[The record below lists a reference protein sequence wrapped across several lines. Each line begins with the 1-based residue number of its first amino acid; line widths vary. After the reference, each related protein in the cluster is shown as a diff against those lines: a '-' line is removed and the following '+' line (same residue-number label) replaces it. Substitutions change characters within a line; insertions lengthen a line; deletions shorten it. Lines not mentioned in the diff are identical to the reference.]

1 MAMPMTTCLPCRR
14 TGPLSPRRAAA
25 IVAFQQQTEVP
36 ANPVSNAGRR
46 SPVHNDPVG
55 KRSFISGCLARASQS
70 IKALAQNW
78 HLIACVFLP
87 FAAGFYLS
95 YLFRNINAVIADP
108 LNTELGLDAG
118 QFGLLTSVYFLTFA
132 AAQLPVGILLD
143 RYGPRRVQS
152 ALFIIAA
159 FGAILFALSESFLPL
174 VLSRALIG
182 LGVAAALAAGL
193 KAIVLWFPKE
203 RLPLANGWMVMLG
216 ALGAV
221 TATTPVEA
229 LLASTGWRE
238 LFLLLAALT
247 AACALIV
254 YMFVPDAP
262 SVDPAVSQEMAPG
275 LRAVFTDRRFW
286 RLAPLSATSIGTAWA
301 LQGLWAA
308 GWLTDVERFD
318 RAALVRHLLVMAV
331 ALCVGALLI
340 GWAADRL
347 RSRGISLRMLL
358 GCLAALFIAAQL
370 ALIFRCFSSSY
381 VLWAVI
387 AAVGSGTVLSFAI
400 LAEYFPKELTG
411 RANAALN
418 VFHMGGA
425 FALQCLSGFVIAAWA
440 REDGHYPVIAYQV
453 AFAINLLLQIMALV
467 WFSLPRLQ
475 SLASALTTN
484 SSLVFTTA
492 ASLNLLGQNHRA
504 AACPAPHPQTPFMR
518 CLTCGSVRPFEDRLM
533 PLVVRPV

>member
-1 MAMPMTTCLPCRR
+1 MA
-14 TGPLSPRRAAA
+14 
-25 IVAFQQQTEVP
+25 AFRQQTEAQDPASNTGHQSAPHDDAIDRRSFVP
-36 ANPVSNAGRR
+36 AWT
-46 SPVHNDPVG
+46 
-55 KRSFISGCLARASQS
+55 RASQS
-70 IKALAQNW
+70 IEALAQNW
-78 HLIACVFLP
+78 RLIACVFLP
-87 FAAGFYLS
+87 FAGGFYLS
-95 YLFRNINAVIADP
+95 YLFRNINAVIAGP
-108 LNTELGLDAG
+108 LTAELGLDAG

-152 ALFIIAA
+152 SLFVVAACGAA
-159 FGAILFALSESFLPL
+159 FFALSESFLPL

-203 RLPLANGWMVMLG
+203 RLPLANGWMIMLG

-238 LFLLLAALT
+238 LFLFLAAVT
-247 AACALIV
+247 AVCALIV
-254 YMFVPDAP
+254 YLVVPDAP
-262 SVDPAVSQEMAPG
+262 STERGVTKDMAPG

-286 RLAPLSATSIGTAWA
+286 RLAPLSATSIGAAWA

-308 GWLTDVERFD
+308 AWLTDVERFD
-318 RAALVRHLLVMAV
+318 RASLVRHLLVMAV
-331 ALCVGALLI
+331 ALCMGALAI

-347 RSRGISLRMLL
+347 RSRGVGLRTLL
-358 GCLAALFIAAQL
+358 GSLAALFIAAQL

-381 VLWAVI
+381 LLWAMI

-425 FALQCLSGFVIAAWA
+425 FALQCLTGFVIQAWA
-440 REDGHYPVIAYQV
+440 RHDGHYPEVAYQA

-475 SLASALTTN
+475 SVALAITTKRY
-484 SSLVFTTA
+484 LVSTTA
-492 ASLNLLGQNHRA
+492 ASVLGFAMKKRATLNRPQQ
-504 AACPAPHPQTPFMR
+504 PQTPFMR
-518 CLTCGSVRPFEDRLM
+518 CLTCGSIRPLGDRLM
-533 PLVVRPV
+533 PIVARPVI

>member
-1 MAMPMTTCLPCRR
+1 MA
-14 TGPLSPRRAAA
+14 
-25 IVAFQQQTEVP
+25 AFRQQTEILDR
-36 ANPVSNAGRR
+36 ASNAGHQSAPHDDAIVRR
-46 SPVHNDPVG
+46 SFVPAYRA
-55 KRSFISGCLARASQS
+55 KASRSIE
-70 IKALAQNW
+70 ALAQKW
-78 HLIACVFLP
+78 RLIAFVFLP
-87 FAAGFYLS
+87 FATGFYLS
-95 YLFRNINAVIADP
+95 YLLRNINAVIGGP
-108 LNTELGLDAG
+108 LTSELGLDAG

-152 ALFIIAA
+152 GLFVVAA
-159 FGAILFALSESFLPL
+159 SGAALFALSESFVLL

-229 LLASTGWRE
+229 LLAWIGWRE
-238 LFLLLAALT
+238 LFLVLAAVT

-254 YMFVPDAP
+254 YLVVPDSP
-262 SVDPAVSQEMAPG
+262 STERVVSKDMTPG

-318 RAALVRHLLVMAV
+318 RVSLVRHLLVMAV
-331 ALCVGALLI
+331 ALCLGALLI
-340 GWAADRL
+340 GWTADRL
-347 RSRGISLRMLL
+347 RSRGISLRMIF
-358 GCLAALFIAAQL
+358 GGLAALFITAQL

-381 VLWAVI
+381 VLWAMI
-387 AAVGSGTVLSFAI
+387 AAVGSGTVLTSAI

-425 FALQCLSGFVIAAWA
+425 FALQCLTGFVIQAWA
-440 REDGHYPVIAYQV
+440 KDHGHYPEVAYQA
-453 AFAINLLLQIMALV
+453 AFATNLLLQIIALL

-475 SLASALTTN
+475 SLASAIRARR
-484 SSLVFTTA
+484 SLVTA
-492 ASLNLLGQNHRA
+492 TPESILGFAMKKRA
-504 AACPAPHPQTPFMR
+504 THDRAPHPQAPFMR
-518 CLTCGSVRPFEDRLM
+518 CLACGSIRPLGNRLM
-533 PLVVRPV
+533 PMVARPAI

>member
-1 MAMPMTTCLPCRR
+1 MA
-14 TGPLSPRRAAA
+14 
-25 IVAFQQQTEVP
+25 AFQQTGNTDP
-36 ANPVSNAGRR
+36 AATTSHQGAYNNEAIVRR
-46 SPVHNDPVG
+46 SFNLV
-55 KRSFISGCLARASQS
+55 CLAKGSQP

-78 HLIACVFLP
+78 RLIACVFLP

-95 YLFRNINAVIADP
+95 YLFRNINAVIAGP
-108 LNTELGLDAG
+108 LTSELGLDAG

-152 ALFIIAA
+152 GLFVVAA
-159 FGAILFALSESFLPL
+159 IGAALFALSESFLPL

-229 LLASTGWRE
+229 LLATTGWRE
-238 LFLLLAALT
+238 LFLFLAAIT

-254 YMFVPDAP
+254 FLVVPDAP
-262 SVDPAVSQEMAPG
+262 SPEGAVRKEMAPG

-308 GWLTDVERFD
+308 AWLTDVERFD
-318 RAALVRHLLVMAV
+318 RASLVHHLLVMAV
-331 ALCVGALLI
+331 ALCLGALAI
-340 GWAADRL
+340 GWAADRV
-347 RSRGISLRMLL
+347 RSRGVSLRTLL
-358 GCLAALFIAAQL
+358 GSLAALFIAAQL

-381 VLWAVI
+381 LLWAMM

-425 FALQCLSGFVIAAWA
+425 FALQCLTGFVIQAWA
-440 REDGHYPVIAYQV
+440 KDHGHYPEVAYQA
-453 AFAINLLLQIMALV
+453 AFAINMLLQVIALV

-475 SLASALTTN
+475 SMTSAIRTRRHPVATTFEA
-484 SSLVFTTA
+484 VIRFRMKKRAT
-492 ASLNLLGQNHRA
+492 LNRE
-504 AACPAPHPQTPFMR
+504 PHPQTPFMR
-518 CLTCGSVRPFEDRLM
+518 CLTCGSIRPLEDRLM
-533 PLVVRPV
+533 PMVARPAM

>member
-1 MAMPMTTCLPCRR
+1 MA
-14 TGPLSPRRAAA
+14 
-25 IVAFQQQTEVP
+25 AFQQTGNTDP
-36 ANPVSNAGRR
+36 AATTSHQGASHDGAIA
-46 SPVHNDPVG
+46 
-55 KRSFISGCLARASQS
+55 KRTFISAYLAGVSQP
-70 IKALAQNW
+70 IKALAQSW
-78 HLIACVFLP
+78 RLIACVFLP

-95 YLFRNINAVIADP
+95 YLFRNINAVIAGP
-108 LNTELGLDAG
+108 LTAELGLDAG
-118 QFGLLTSVYFLTFA
+118 QFGLLTSIYFLTFA

-152 ALFIIAA
+152 VLFVVAA
-159 FGAILFALSESFLPL
+159 VGATLFALSEGFLPL

-203 RLPLANGWMVMLG
+203 RLPLANGWMIMLG

-238 LFLLLAALT
+238 LFLFLAAVT
-247 AACALIV
+247 AVCALIV
-254 YMFVPDAP
+254 YLVVPDAP
-262 SVDPAVSQEMAPG
+262 STERGVTKDVAPG

-308 GWLTDVERFD
+308 AWLTDVERFD
-318 RAALVRHLLVMAV
+318 RASLVRHLLVMAV
-331 ALCVGALLI
+331 ALCLGALAI

-347 RSRGISLRMLL
+347 RSRGISLRTLL
-358 GCLAALFIAAQL
+358 GSLAALFIAAQL

-381 VLWAVI
+381 VLWAMI

-411 RANAALN
+411 RVNAALN

-425 FALQCLSGFVIAAWA
+425 FALQCLTGFVIQAWA
-440 REDGHYPVIAYQV
+440 KEHGHYPEVAYQA
-453 AFAINLLLQIMALV
+453 AFAINLLLQIIALV

-475 SLASALTTN
+475 SLTSAVRARHY
-484 SSLVFTTA
+484 SSITPSDSVIPFGM
-492 ASLNLLGQNHRA
+492 NKRA
-504 AACPAPHPQTPFMR
+504 TSNRAPHPQTPFMR
-518 CLTCGSVRPFEDRLM
+518 CLTCGSIRPLEDRLM
-533 PLVVRPV
+533 PMVARPAI

>member
-1 MAMPMTTCLPCRR
+1 MA
-14 TGPLSPRRAAA
+14 
-25 IVAFQQQTEVP
+25 AFQKQTEIQ
-36 ANPVSNAGRR
+36 SNTGRQSSVR
-46 SPVHNDPVG
+46 DGPIA
-55 KRSFISGCLARASQS
+55 KRSLISACLAGTSQP

-78 HLIACVFLP
+78 RLIACVFLP

-95 YLFRNINAVIADP
+95 YLFRNINAVIAGP
-108 LNTELGLDAG
+108 LTAELGLDAG

-152 ALFIIAA
+152 GLFVVAAAGAL
-159 FGAILFALSESFLPL
+159 LFALSENFLPL

-229 LLASTGWRE
+229 LLAWIGWRE
-238 LFLLLAALT
+238 LFLFLAVVT
-247 AACALIV
+247 AACALTV
-254 YMFVPDAP
+254 YLVVPDVP
-262 SVDPAVSQEMAPG
+262 STERVANKEVAPG

-308 GWLTDVERFD
+308 GWLTDVEGFD
-318 RAALVRHLLVMAV
+318 RASLMRHLLVMAV

-347 RSRGISLRMLL
+347 RSRGISLRMVL

-381 VLWAVI
+381 FLWAMI

-425 FALQCLSGFVIAAWA
+425 FALQCLTGFVIAAWS
-440 REDGHYPVIAYQV
+440 REDGHYPVIAYQA

-467 WFSLPRLQ
+467 WFSAPRLQ
-475 SLASALTTN
+475 SLVSAITTK
-484 SSLVFTTA
+484 SSLVVATA
-492 ASLNLLGQNHRA
+492 ASLNRLGLNDRA
-504 AACPAPHPQTPFMR
+504 SVRHAPHPQAPFMR
-518 CLTCGSVRPFEDRLM
+518 CLTCGSVRSFEDRLM

>member
-1 MAMPMTTCLPCRR
+1 MA
-14 TGPLSPRRAAA
+14 
-25 IVAFQQQTEVP
+25 AFRQQTEAQDPASNTGHQSGPHDDAIDRRSFVP
-36 ANPVSNAGRR
+36 AWT
-46 SPVHNDPVG
+46 
-55 KRSFISGCLARASQS
+55 RASQS
-70 IKALAQNW
+70 IEALAQNCR
-78 HLIACVFLP
+78 LIACVFLP

-95 YLFRNINAVIADP
+95 YLFRNINAVIAGP
-108 LNTELGLDAG
+108 LTAELGLDAG
-118 QFGLLTSVYFLTFA
+118 QFGLLTSIYFLTFA

-152 ALFIIAA
+152 SLFVVAA
-159 FGAILFALSESFLPL
+159 CGAALFALSESFLPL

-203 RLPLANGWMVMLG
+203 RLPLANGWMIMLG

-229 LLASTGWRE
+229 VLASIGWRE
-238 LFLLLAALT
+238 LFLFLAAIT
-247 AACALIV
+247 AACALTIYLV
-254 YMFVPDAP
+254 VPDAP
-262 SVDPAVSQEMAPG
+262 SAEPAVNKETVPG

-308 GWLTDVERFD
+308 AWFTDVERFD
-318 RAALVRHLLVMAV
+318 RVALVRHLLVMAV
-331 ALCVGALLI
+331 ALCLGALLI

-347 RSRGISLRMLL
+347 RTRGISLRTLL
-358 GCLAALFIAAQL
+358 GSLAALFIAAQL

-381 VLWAVI
+381 VLWAMI
-387 AAVGSGTVLSFAI
+387 AAFGSGTVLSFAI

-425 FALQCLSGFVIAAWA
+425 FALQCLTGFVIQAWA
-440 REDGHYPVIAYQV
+440 KDHGHYPEVAYQA
-453 AFAINLLLQIMALV
+453 AFAINLLLQIIALV

-475 SLASALTTN
+475 SLTSAIRARRYSVTSASESVIRFGMKKHTTP
-484 SSLVFTTA
+484 
-492 ASLNLLGQNHRA
+492 NH
-504 AACPAPHPQTPFMR
+504 APHPQTPFMR
-518 CLTCGSVRPFEDRLM
+518 CLTCGSIRPLGDRLM
-533 PLVVRPV
+533 PMVARPAI

>member
-1 MAMPMTTCLPCRR
+1 MAAFQPKREVQAPEPDAGSRSALRNHDGIARR
-14 TGPLSPRRAAA
+14 T
-25 IVAFQQQTEVP
+25 FM
-36 ANPVSNAGRR
+36 
-46 SPVHNDPVG
+46 
-55 KRSFISGCLARASQS
+55 SGCLARLSQP
-70 IKALAQNW
+70 IRTLAENW
-78 HLIACVFLP
+78 HLIVCVFLP

-95 YLFRNINAVIADP
+95 YLFRNINAVIADSIT
-108 LNTELGLDAG
+108 TELGLDAG

-152 ALFIIAA
+152 GLFVIAA
-159 FGAILFALSESFLPL
+159 AGAALFALSESFLLL

-238 LFLLLAALT
+238 LFLYLAALT
-247 AACALIV
+247 ALCALVV
-254 YMFVPDAP
+254 YLVVPDAP
-262 SVDPAVSQEMAPG
+262 SVQRAVDQEMAPG

-318 RAALVRHLLVMAV
+318 RPALVRHLLVMAV

-370 ALIFRCFSSSY
+370 GLIFRCFSSSY
-381 VLWAVI
+381 VLWAAI

-425 FALQCLSGFVIAAWA
+425 FALQCLTGFVIAAWA
-440 REDGHYPVIAYQV
+440 KEDGHYPVFAYQV
-453 AFAINLLLQIMALV
+453 AFAVNLLLQIIALV

-475 SLASALTTN
+475 AVASGMTAKAHWAY
-484 SSLVFTTA
+484 TA
-492 ASLNLLGQNHRA
+492 AASVIRFRIKNRA
-504 AACPAPHPQTPFMR
+504 PFRAPHPQAPFMR
-518 CLTCGSVRPFEDRLM
+518 CLTCGSIHPFEDRLM
-533 PLVVRPV
+533 PLVARPI

>member
-1 MAMPMTTCLPCRR
+1 MA
-14 TGPLSPRRAAA
+14 
-25 IVAFQQQTEVP
+25 AFRPQTEIQNP
-36 ANPVSNAGRR
+36 APNTGHQTAPRDGCFGRH
-46 SPVHNDPVG
+46 SLM
-55 KRSFISGCLARASQS
+55 SACWARASQS
-70 IKALAQNW
+70 VRALVQNW
-78 HLIACVFLP
+78 RLIACVFLP

-95 YLFRNINAVIADP
+95 YLFRNINAVIAGP
-108 LNTELGLDAG
+108 LTAELGLDAG

-152 ALFIIAA
+152 GLFVVAA
-159 FGAILFALSESFLPL
+159 GGAALFALSESFLTL
-174 VLSRALIG
+174 VASRALIG

-203 RLPLANGWMVMLG
+203 RLPLANGWMIMLG

-238 LFLLLAALT
+238 LFLFLAAVT

-254 YMFVPDAP
+254 YLVVPDAP
-262 SVDPAVSQEMAPG
+262 ATEQVLSKDTALG

-308 GWLTDVERFD
+308 AWLTDVERFD
-318 RAALVRHLLVMAV
+318 RASLVRHLLVMAV
-331 ALCVGALLI
+331 ALCLGALLI

-347 RSRGISLRMLL
+347 RSRGISLRTLL
-358 GCLAALFIAAQL
+358 GSLAALFIAAQL
-370 ALIFRCFSSSY
+370 ALIFRCLSSSY

-387 AAVGSGTVLSFAI
+387 AAFGSGTVLSFAI

-425 FALQCLSGFVIAAWA
+425 FALQCVTGFVIQAWA
-440 REDGHYPVIAYQV
+440 KDHGHYPEVAYQA
-453 AFAINLLLQIMALV
+453 AFAINLLLQFIALV

-475 SLASALTTN
+475 SLASAVRARRYPVATTFEA
-484 SSLVFTTA
+484 VTRFRMKK
-492 ASLNLLGQNHRA
+492 RA
-504 AACPAPHPQTPFMR
+504 TPNDVSHPQTPFMR
-518 CLTCGSVRPFEDRLM
+518 CFTCGSIRPFEDRLM
-533 PLVVRPV
+533 PMVARPAI

>member
-1 MAMPMTTCLPCRR
+1 MA
-14 TGPLSPRRAAA
+14 
-25 IVAFQQQTEVP
+25 AFQQQTGIQDP
-36 ANPVSNAGRR
+36 ASNTGRQSAPHDDAIVRR
-46 SPVHNDPVG
+46 SFVLACRA
-55 KRSFISGCLARASQS
+55 KASRSI
-70 IKALAQNW
+70 IALAQKW
-78 HLIACVFLP
+78 RLIAFVFLP

-95 YLFRNINAVIADP
+95 YLFRNINAVIAGP
-108 LNTELGLDAG
+108 LTSELGLDAG

-152 ALFIIAA
+152 GLFVVAA
-159 FGAILFALSESFLPL
+159 CGAALFALSESFVQL

-203 RLPLANGWMVMLG
+203 RLPLANGWMIMLG

-229 LLASTGWRE
+229 LLGWIGWRE
-238 LFLLLAALT
+238 LFLFLAVLT
-247 AACALIV
+247 AACALTV
-254 YMFVPDAP
+254 YLVVPDAP
-262 SVDPAVSQEMAPG
+262 STEQTAGTPIAPG

-286 RLAPLSATSIGTAWA
+286 RLAPLSATSIGAAWA
-301 LQGLWAA
+301 VQGLWAA
-308 GWLTDVERFD
+308 AWLTDVEHFD
-318 RAALVRHLLVMAV
+318 RVSLVQHLLVMAV
-331 ALCVGALLI
+331 ALCLGALLI
-340 GWAADRL
+340 GWAADGL
-347 RSRGISLRMLL
+347 RSRGISLRTLL
-358 GCLAALFIAAQL
+358 GSLAALFIAAQL

-381 VLWAVI
+381 VLWAMI

-425 FALQCLSGFVIAAWA
+425 FALQCLTGFVIQAWP
-440 REDGHYPVIAYQV
+440 RHDGHYPELAYQA
-453 AFAINLLLQIMALV
+453 AFAINLLLQVIALI

-475 SLASALTTN
+475 SLASALRARRYSVT
-484 SSLVFTTA
+484 S
-492 ASLNLLGQNHRA
+492 ASESVIRFGMNKGATLN
-504 AACPAPHPQTPFMR
+504 PAPHPQTPFMR
-518 CLTCGSVRPFEDRLM
+518 CLTCGSIRPLGDRLM
-533 PLVVRPV
+533 PMVARPAM

>member
-1 MAMPMTTCLPCRR
+1 MA
-14 TGPLSPRRAAA
+14 
-25 IVAFQQQTEVP
+25 AFRQQTEAQDSASNTGHQSAPHDDAIDRRSFVP
-36 ANPVSNAGRR
+36 AWT
-46 SPVHNDPVG
+46 
-55 KRSFISGCLARASQS
+55 RASQS
-70 IKALAQNW
+70 IETLAQNW
-78 HLIACVFLP
+78 RLIACVFLP

-95 YLFRNINAVIADP
+95 YLFRNINAVIAGP
-108 LNTELGLDAG
+108 LTAELGLDAG

-152 ALFIIAA
+152 TLFVVAACGAA
-159 FGAILFALSESFLPL
+159 FFALSESLLSL

-229 LLASTGWRE
+229 LLVSIGWRE
-238 LFLLLAALT
+238 LFLFLAAVT
-247 AACALIV
+247 AACAFTV
-254 YMFVPDAP
+254 YLVVPDVP
-262 SVDPAVSQEMAPG
+262 SAERAVNDPMAPG

-308 GWLTDVERFD
+308 AWLTDVERFD
-318 RAALVRHLLVMAV
+318 RASLVSHLLVMAV
-331 ALCVGALLI
+331 ALCLGALAI
-340 GWAADRL
+340 GWSADRL
-347 RSRGISLRMLL
+347 RSSGISLRTLL
-358 GCLAALFIAAQL
+358 GSLAALFIAAQL

-381 VLWAVI
+381 VLWAIV
-387 AAVGSGTVLSFAI
+387 AGVGSGTVLSFAI

-425 FALQCLSGFVIAAWA
+425 FALQCLTGFVIQAWA
-440 REDGHYPVIAYQV
+440 KDHGHYPEVAYQA
-453 AFAINLLLQIMALV
+453 AFAINLLLQIIALL

-475 SLASALTTN
+475 SLASALTTKR
-484 SSLVFTTA
+484 LPIYGMAEPIIRFGMTKRATP
-492 ASLNLLGQNHRA
+492 NHT
-504 AACPAPHPQTPFMR
+504 PHPQTPFMR
-518 CLTCGSVRPFEDRLM
+518 CLTCGSIRPLEDRLM
-533 PLVVRPV
+533 PMVARPAI

>member
-1 MAMPMTTCLPCRR
+1 MA
-14 TGPLSPRRAAA
+14 
-25 IVAFQQQTEVP
+25 AFRQQTEAQDPASNTGHQSGPHDDAIDRRSFVP
-36 ANPVSNAGRR
+36 AWT
-46 SPVHNDPVG
+46 
-55 KRSFISGCLARASQS
+55 RASQP
-70 IKALAQNW
+70 IEALAQNW
-78 HLIACVFLP
+78 RLIACVFLP

-95 YLFRNINAVIADP
+95 YLFRNINAVIAGP
-108 LNTELGLDAG
+108 LTAELGLDAG

-152 ALFIIAA
+152 SLFVVAA
-159 FGAILFALSESFLPL
+159 CGAALFALSESFLPL

-203 RLPLANGWMVMLG
+203 RLPLANGWMIMLG

-229 LLASTGWRE
+229 LLASIGWRE
-238 LFLLLAALT
+238 LFLFLAAIT
-247 AACALIV
+247 AACALTIYLV
-254 YMFVPDAP
+254 VPDAP
-262 SVDPAVSQEMAPG
+262 SAEPAVNKETVPG
-275 LRAVFTDRRFW
+275 LRTVFTDRRFW

-308 GWLTDVERFD
+308 AWLTDVERFD
-318 RAALVRHLLVMAV
+318 RALLVRHLLVMAV
-331 ALCVGALLI
+331 ALCLGALLI

-347 RSRGISLRMLL
+347 RNRGISLRTLL
-358 GCLAALFIAAQL
+358 GSLAALFIAAQL

-381 VLWAVI
+381 LLWAMI

-425 FALQCLSGFVIAAWA
+425 FALQCLTGFVIQAWA
-440 REDGHYPVIAYQV
+440 KDHGHYPEVAYQT
-453 AFAINLLLQIMALV
+453 AFAINLLLQIIALV
-467 WFSLPRLQ
+467 WFSLPRQQ
-475 SLASALTTN
+475 SLTSAIRARRYSVTSASESVVRFGMKKHTTP
-484 SSLVFTTA
+484 
-492 ASLNLLGQNHRA
+492 NL
-504 AACPAPHPQTPFMR
+504 APHPQTPFMR
-518 CLTCGSVRPFEDRLM
+518 CLTCGSIRPLGDRLM
-533 PLVVRPV
+533 PMVARPAV

>member
-1 MAMPMTTCLPCRR
+1 MA
-14 TGPLSPRRAAA
+14 
-25 IVAFQQQTEVP
+25 AFQPLTGIQ
-36 ANPVSNAGRR
+36 NPVPNTGQSALRDGPIAR
-46 SPVHNDPVG
+46 
-55 KRSFISGCLARASQS
+55 RSFISAYLAGASQP

-78 HLIACVFLP
+78 RLIACVFLP

-95 YLFRNINAVIADP
+95 YLFRNINAVIAGP
-108 LNTELGLDAG
+108 LTAELGLDAG
-118 QFGLLTSVYFLTFA
+118 QFGLLTSIYFLTFA

-152 ALFIIAA
+152 VLFVVAA
-159 FGAILFALSESFLPL
+159 VGAALFALSEGFLPL

-203 RLPLANGWMVMLG
+203 RLPLANGWMIMLG

-238 LFLLLAALT
+238 LFLFLAAIT

-254 YMFVPDAP
+254 FLVVPDAP
-262 SVDPAVSQEMAPG
+262 SPEEAVRKEMASG

-308 GWLTDVERFD
+308 AWLTDVERFD
-318 RAALVRHLLVMAV
+318 RASLVRHLLVMAV
-331 ALCVGALLI
+331 ALCLGALAI

-347 RSRGISLRMLL
+347 RSRGVSLRTLL
-358 GCLAALFIAAQL
+358 GSLAVLFIAAQL

-381 VLWAVI
+381 LLWAMM

-400 LAEYFPKELTG
+400 LAEYFPKEMTG

-425 FALQCLSGFVIAAWA
+425 FALQCLTGFVIQAWA
-440 REDGHYPVIAYQV
+440 KEHGHYPEVAYQA
-453 AFAINLLLQIMALV
+453 AFAINLLLQIIALV

-475 SLASALTTN
+475 SLASTVRARRHP
-484 SSLVFTTA
+484 FTTMLE
-492 ASLNLLGQNHRA
+492 SVTRFGMKKRA
-504 AACPAPHPQTPFMR
+504 ARNPAPHPQTPFMR
-518 CLTCGSVRPFEDRLM
+518 CLTCGSIRPLEDRLM
-533 PLVVRPV
+533 PMVARPTI

>member
-1 MAMPMTTCLPCRR
+1 MA
-14 TGPLSPRRAAA
+14 
-25 IVAFQQQTEVP
+25 
-36 ANPVSNAGRR
+36 
-46 SPVHNDPVG
+46 
-55 KRSFISGCLARASQS
+55 
-70 IKALAQNW
+70 
-78 HLIACVFLP
+78 
-87 FAAGFYLS
+87 
-95 YLFRNINAVIADP
+95 
-108 LNTELGLDAG
+108 ELGLDAG

-152 ALFIIAA
+152 GLFVVAA
-159 FGAILFALSESFLPL
+159 GGAALFALSESFLSL

-229 LLASTGWRE
+229 LLATTGWRE
-238 LFLLLAALT
+238 LFLFLAAVT

-254 YMFVPDAP
+254 YLVVPDAP
-262 SVDPAVSQEMAPG
+262 VSEQGVSKETALG
-275 LRAVFTDRRFW
+275 LRAVFSDRRFW

-308 GWLTDVERFD
+308 AWLTDVERFD
-318 RAALVRHLLVMAV
+318 RAALVHQLLVMAV
-331 ALCVGALLI
+331 ALCLGALGI
-340 GWAADRL
+340 GWTADRL
-347 RSRGISLRMLL
+347 RSRGISLRTLL
-358 GCLAALFIAAQL
+358 GSLAALFIAAQL

-381 VLWAVI
+381 VLWAMI

-425 FALQCLSGFVIAAWA
+425 FALQCLTGFVIQGW
-440 REDGHYPVIAYQV
+440 EKEHGHYPEVAYQA
-453 AFAINLLLQIMALV
+453 AFAINLLLQIIALV
-467 WFSLPRLQ
+467 WFSLPQLQ
-475 SLASALTTN
+475 SPASA
-484 SSLVFTTA
+484 FG
-492 ASLNLLGQNHRA
+492 ASRYSVTSAFESVIRFGMKKLATSHH
-504 AACPAPHPQTPFMR
+504 APHPQTPFTR
-518 CLTCGSVRPFEDRLM
+518 CLTCGSIRPLGDRLM
-533 PLVVRPV
+533 PMVARPAI

>member
-1 MAMPMTTCLPCRR
+1 MAAFRLQTEIQNPAPR
-14 TGPLSPRRAAA
+14 TGHQSAPRDGS
-25 IVAFQQQTEVP
+25 I
-36 ANPVSNAGRR
+36 GRR
-46 SPVHNDPVG
+46 SFVPACRA
-55 KRSFISGCLARASQS
+55 KASQS
-70 IKALAQNW
+70 VQALARNW
-78 HLIACVFLP
+78 RLIACVFLP

-95 YLFRNINAVIADP
+95 YLFRNINAVIAGP
-108 LNTELGLDAG
+108 LTSELGLDAG

-152 ALFIIAA
+152 GLFVVAA
-159 FGAILFALSESFLPL
+159 GGAALFALSESFLTL
-174 VLSRALIG
+174 VASRALIG

-203 RLPLANGWMVMLG
+203 RLPLANGWMIMLG

-221 TATTPVEA
+221 TATTPAEA
-229 LLASTGWRE
+229 LLASIGWRE
-238 LFLLLAALT
+238 LFLFLAVGT
-247 AACALIV
+247 AACALIIYLV
-254 YMFVPDAP
+254 VPDAP
-262 SVDPAVSQEMAPG
+262 SAKRAVNNEIAPG

-308 GWLTDVERFD
+308 AWLTDVERFD
-318 RAALVRHLLVMAV
+318 RIALVRHLLVMAV
-331 ALCVGALLI
+331 ALCLGALLI

-347 RSRGISLRMLL
+347 RSRGISLRTLL
-358 GCLAALFIAAQL
+358 GALAALFIAAQL

-381 VLWAVI
+381 VLWAMI
-387 AAVGSGTVLSFAI
+387 AAFGSGTVLSFAI

-425 FALQCLSGFVIAAWA
+425 FALQCLTGFVIQAWA
-440 REDGHYPVIAYQV
+440 KDHGHYPEVAYQA
-453 AFAINLLLQIMALV
+453 AFAINLLLQVIALV

-475 SLASALTTN
+475 SLASAIKAKPYSVT
-484 SSLVFTTA
+484 SASELVIRFAMNRLA
-492 ASLNLLGQNHRA
+492 APNH
-504 AACPAPHPQTPFMR
+504 APHPQTPFMR
-518 CLTCGSVRPFEDRLM
+518 CLTCGSIRPLGDRLM
-533 PLVVRPV
+533 PMVARPAI